1 MEWDMEVPNF
11 EKAFQHFSETVYPRF
26 GETRFESF
34 RDGAANG
41 WEGYKPKLR
50 LRALKRLKYSDWDRS
65 EIGSGRILQDAIE
78 AIEIEGND
86 QTRNNLVSW
95 EDRYGPGSA
104 GHSPLMGALKQP
116 AQRRRFDDW
125 FWRAFKEEGASDED
139 LFEEFRSLAGDGYP
153 LIAYLFF
160 LRSID
165 RFAPIAPRTFDAAF
179 ARLGISL
186 TTSGK
191 CSWGNY
197 SEFNEAIE
205 GVRRLLM
212 KKPGLANST
221 HIDAHSFLW
230 MLIRMEDDRPG
241 RAQAPGAVRY
251 ASARTKSI
259 VEMAYNASAAAGQ
272 SGAVSMSI
280 KKEKQ
285 IHHEQRELERI
296 IGGLIEEQGGLCNL
310 TGLPLQWRGSHED
323 AAMLASLD
331 RVDSD
336 GHYAVGNLQIVCR
349 FANQWKSN
357 TPDGEF
363 RRLLGMVRAS

>member
-1 MEWDMEVPNF
+1 MEVPNF
-11 EKAFQHFSETVYPRF
+11 EKAFQHFSETVYLRF

-50 LRALKRLKYSDWDRS
+50 LRALGRLKSSDWS
-65 EIGSGRILQDAIE
+65 SHEIGSGRILRDAIE
-78 AIEIEGND
+78 AIEIHGND
-86 QTRNNLVSW
+86 QTRNNLVAW
-95 EDRYGPGSA
+95 EERYGPGSA
-104 GHSPLMGALKQP
+104 GHSPLLIALKQP
-116 AQRRRFDDW
+116 AQRRKFDDW
-125 FWRAFKEEGASDED
+125 FWRAFREGDASDED
-139 LFEEFRSLAGDGYP
+139 LFEEFRFLAGDGYP

-197 SEFNEAIE
+197 FEFNEAIE
-205 GVRRLLM
+205 AVRRRLIN
-212 KKPGLANST
+212 KPGLSDAG

-241 RAQAPGAVRY
+241 RAQAPGTVRY

-259 VEMAYNASAAAGQ
+259 VEMAYNASAAAAQ
-272 SGAVSMSI
+272 SGAVSMST

-285 IHHEQRELERI
+285 IHHGAREMERI
-296 IGGLIEEQGGLCNL
+296 IGELIDEQGGFCSL
-310 TGLPLQWRGSHED
+310 TGLPLQWRGTHED

-331 RVDSD
+331 RIDSN
-336 GHYAVGNLQIVCR
+336 GHYAAGNLQVVCR

-363 RRLLGMVRAS
+363 RRLLGMVRAV